1 MVRVILPW
9 ARYHN
14 LDQHARAIIF
24 PTREQ
29 VRMYE
34 DESYL
39 NQIVE
44 VEDAWA
50 VQAAFNDLCVAAWTP
65 NQSIEDR
72 EANAVIIEAANS
84 VLNSVPLAQA

>member
-14 LDQHARAIIF
+14 LDQRARAVVD
-24 PTREQ
+24 PTPDQ
-29 VRMYE
+29 IAMYLE
-34 DESYL
+34 ESYL
-39 NQIVE
+39 NQAVE
-44 VEDAWA
+44 VENPHEVSDA
-50 VQAAFNDLCVAAWTP
+50 FRNLCVAAWTP

-72 EANAVIIEAANS
+72 EVNAVIIEAANA